1 MRLRPL
7 TNTDLKL
14 KRNTFAV
21 SSTAPIINFANLSN
35 SALLGTAFV
44 SRSAGL
50 DFVSTHCSRTCSSRI
65 KSRIA
70 NACSSKCRSAA
81 IMTAEKSC
89 RHHEGHANGK
99 HGCEVQH
106 RVAGHV
112 LLVH

>member
-14 KRNTFAV
+14 KRKTFAV

-50 DFVSTHCSRTCSSRI
+50 DFVSTHCNRTSHLLLGLL
-65 KSRIA
+65 A
-70 NACSSKCRSAA
+70 NQINR
-81 IMTAEKSC
+81 T
-89 RHHEGHANGK
+89 
-99 HGCEVQH
+99 
-106 RVAGHV
+106 
-112 LLVH
+112 LLW